1 MVVYFKTLCI
11 YDSGFERERL
21 ILREREQR
29 TGRLRMKTKGDLPV
43 SFSFFSK
50 LFFNFLLI
58 TKIKFFFKMSNLT
71 TVVTET

>member
-43 SFSFFSK
+43 SF
-50 LFFNFLLI
+50 
-58 TKIKFFFKMSNLT
+58 FFFFQAFF
-71 TVVTET
+71 